1 MFHKK
6 TMFYI
11 FLPVY
16 DRVRKSHS
24 RILEGCDRELYTRF
38 IRMKGGSDGHDG
50 LVVLYPPVLL
60 GDGTFVVVGGA
71 RGYDYVASRI
81 R

>member
-1 MFHKK
+1 
-6 TMFYI
+6 
-11 FLPVY
+11 
-16 DRVRKSHS
+16 
-24 RILEGCDRELYTRF
+24 
-38 IRMKGGSDGHDG
+38 MKGGSDGHDG

-71 RGYDYVASRI
+71 GGYDYVASRI

>member
-1 MFHKK
+1 
-6 TMFYI
+6 MFYI
-11 FLPVY
+11 YLPVY
-16 DRVRKSHS
+16 DSVRQSNS
-24 RILEGCDRELYTRF
+24 RILKGCNRELYTRF

-71 RGYDYVASRI
+71 GGYDYVPSWI

>member
-1 MFHKK
+1 
-6 TMFYI
+6 MFYI

-16 DRVRKSHS
+16 DRVRQSNS
-24 RILEGCDRELYTRF
+24 RILECCDRELYTRF
-38 IRMKGGSDGHDG
+38 IRMQGRSDGHDG

-71 RGYDYVASRI
+71 GGYDYVASRI

>member
-11 FLPVY
+11 SLPVY
-16 DRVRKSHS
+16 DRIWKSHS
-24 RILEGCDRELYTRF
+24 RILECCNRELYTRF

-71 RGYDYVASRI
+71 GGYDYVAARI